1 MKFKKI
7 KKTRPIKLKIK
18 KNKIYSA
25 PNLTEFV
32 LLIIMTIIGGW
43 LFLWGTD
50 TLGVPK
56 IISYTVLGL
65 LLIKGMADGLKKS

>member
-7 KKTRPIKLKIK
+7 KKTRPIKLKRK

-50 TLGVPK
+50 ILGVPK

-65 LLIKGMADGLKKS
+65 LLIKGISDGLKKS